1 MARPFLLALWVGAIY
16 AAYFAVHKPLP
27 AGFASLA
34 AANLSALFS
43 PTPAGLWPEGLTV
56 VAGWGGAAGT
66 LGLGLLL
73 GRLLARLVGR
83 ADWSVPEWAG
93 LGFIILGGIGLVLA
107 SAGLGRAGNLRLA
120 AGLLAGVGLAG
131 LLAGGVRGGFNL
143 QRPPMA
149 RLGWWSVAAGLAFG
163 LPLAAVAAAPPF
175 EWDTLV
181 YHLSVARVM
190 LETGRY
196 PDIPG
201 APHFYFPK
209 LGETVYAW
217 AFALGG
223 ERAPRI
229 LALFVTGLTVWA
241 AWRLARRL
249 GAPPGLS
256 IALLATVPSA
266 LELATWAYTDY
277 WVSLWLV
284 LAVGALLSRDRVGL
298 GLWAGAALGTKLTAV
313 GFIAVLG
320 LLGLPAGLRAVP
332 AAGLVAFPWYLDTW
346 VRTGNPV
353 YPFLFGGVGWTP
365 ERAAWW
371 GGGPDLARLMRLAA
385 APVELSTLATA
396 GTLSYDFTLGPVW
409 LATFPALFSR
419 RGTGSEGIRTV
430 AWFLAG
436 SFVYWLGLG
445 AFSANL
451 MQGRLLFPVLP
462 VAAVLWARAIGGFRW
477 GFFLR
482 GAVVIVG
489 AVNLVSLWAGL
500 LAGPVVGGGLGL
512 VPAADFYDRVLG
524 SYYRAVVAAAGPDAA
539 PAVLVWEPRAYFCLP
554 GCRPDDLIDL
564 WRVSGPDPVETWRSQ
579 GFNSV
584 LVSWR
589 GFDYAVQVW
598 GSFSQEEA
606 ERVRTRLRSL
616 PVLGEWGPPDRPKYG
631 LYRLR

>member
-1 MARPFLLALWVGAIY
+1 MAV
-16 AAYFAVHKPLP
+16 
-27 AGFASLA
+27 
-34 AANLSALFS
+34 
-43 PTPAGLWPEGLTV
+43 
-56 VAGWGGAAGT
+56 GWGGAAGT
-66 LGLGLLL
+66 LGLALLL
-73 GRLLARLVGR
+73 GRLLARLIGR

-93 LGFIILGGIGLVLA
+93 SGFVILGSLGLALA
-107 SAGLGRAGNLRLA
+107 STGLARAENLRLA
-120 AGLLAGVGLAG
+120 AGLLAGVGSVG
-131 LLAGGVRGGFNL
+131 LLADGVGGGFRL
-143 QRPPMA
+143 RRPPIP
-149 RLGWWSVAAGLAFG
+149 RPGRWWAAAGLAFG

-175 EWDTLV
+175 EWDSLV
-181 YHLSVARVM
+181 YHLSVVRVM

-196 PDIPG
+196 PDLPG

-223 ERAPRI
+223 ERAPRV
-229 LALFVTGLTVWA
+229 LALMVAGLTVWA
-241 AWRLARRL
+241 AGRLACRL
-249 GAPPGLS
+249 GAPPALS

-284 LAVGALLSRDRVGL
+284 LAVGALLSRDRAGL
-298 GLWAGAALGTKLTAV
+298 GLWAGTALATKLTAV
-313 GFIAVLG
+313 GFILVLG
-320 LLGLPAGLRAVP
+320 LVGLPGSLRAVP
-332 AAGLVAFPWYLDTW
+332 VAGLIAFPWYLDTW
-346 VRTGNPV
+346 VRTGNPI

-365 ERAAWW
+365 DRAAWW
-371 GGGPDLARLMRLAA
+371 GGGPDLARLLRLAA

-419 RGTGSEGIRTV
+419 RGTGSEGVRAV

-436 SFVYWLGLG
+436 SFAYWLGLG

-462 VAAVLWARAIGGFRW
+462 VAAVLWARAINLFKW
-477 GFFLR
+477 QVFLR
-482 GAVVIVG
+482 AAVAIVA
-489 AVNLVSLWAGL
+489 AVNLLSLWGGA
-500 LAGPVVGGGLGL
+500 LAGPLAGGGLGL
-512 VPAADFYDRVLG
+512 VPASAFYDRTLG
-524 SYYRAVVAAAGPDAA
+524 SYYRAVTAAAAAEAA

-598 GSFSQEEA
+598 GNFSQEEA

-616 PVLGEWGPPDRPKYG
+616 PVLGEWGPPDRPEYG